1 MYPAGYMSLSWVT
14 QGFLRASTGHGKRVC
29 PLSIPVFEKRA
40 LGKCVAHEKS
50 FGFSGGD
57 TAGVHGNDDMVR

>member
-40 LGKCVAHEKS
+40 LVE
-50 FGFSGGD
+50 D
-57 TAGVHGNDDMVR
+57 